1 MGLGCRSAGSR
12 PWLSVTRLLSHTLDQ
27 RGTRTCSR
35 PRERAGGGRRG
46 REGPARP
53 APGCGDPGARGAHC
67 HLQAP
72 RRGAFPAVHPQG
84 PPPRPPVAAPE
95 PGEGRGG
102 ERGRLGPSADGQA
115 GTGGPAGQ
123 VPFCAVWG
131 PRADWDLK
139 NGPRTG
145 PEAGGGQGGGTPWCG
160 GESHPRRDPEDSSR
174 GGPAPTRVRT
184 LQVGLEP
191 SAGAAGTG
199 LLGHSF
205 SLGKQWGASSD
216 SAARTWGEGTQQ

>member
-1 MGLGCRSAGSR
+1 MGGAEAARDRRALPRGA
-12 PWLSVTRLLSHTLDQ
+12 VTQEPAVPTAA
-27 RGTRTCSR
+27 CR
-35 PRERAGGGRRG
+35 PRGEEPFLRFT
-46 REGPARP
+46 PK
-53 APGCGDPGARGAHC
+53 
-67 HLQAP
+67 
-72 RRGAFPAVHPQG
+72 V
-84 PPPRPPVAAPE
+84 PPRPPVAAPE

-131 PRADWDLK
+131 PRAAWDLK

-174 GGPAPTRVRT
+174 GGPAPTQVRT

-191 SAGAAGTG
+191 GAGAAGTG